1 MPATKPAVPAVA
13 GWFTTGEPPVL
24 LGSRCTA
31 CGVVAFPPR
40 SATCPNPQCRSTDVT
55 PVPLARTGRVWS
67 YTDARYQPPP
77 PYVSPSDPYRPFV
90 LAAVELDADGLIVLG
105 QMVDGCDGDAV
116 HVGQPVELV
125 IEPLLETDDAV
136 QLVWRWKPTAA
147 GGGAAGA
154 PSPSAS
160 TPEEDAGA

>member
-1 MPATKPAVPAVA
+1 MSVTKPAVPAVA
-13 GWFTTGEPPVL
+13 GWFTTDDAPVL
-24 LGSRCTA
+24 LGSRCDA

-40 SATCPNPQCRSTDVT
+40 QAGCPNPHCRSADVT

-105 QMVDGCDGDAV
+105 QMVEGCSAEEV
-116 HVGQPVELV
+116 HVGLPVELV
-125 IEPLLETDDAV
+125 IEPLFETDEATT
-136 QLVWRWKPTAA
+136 LVWRWRPQ
-147 GGGAAGA
+147 
-154 PSPSAS
+154 
-160 TPEEDAGA
+160 PEEATGA